1 MRNVNVKDVNFAT
14 RDVNVNGR
22 NVHIEFERDY
32 DNANYVVYVV
42 ENYKEKKYYIGV
54 TNAGDVI
61 VGKGVAAFN
70 SRTVFNLVVAQ
81 FNKSAGIS
89 NVGGAK
95 EMGNDVLTFGIKNIG
110 ISDVRPVFGLTAAR
124 ALERDVIKEYVDNGY
139 TVINDTDGGEY
150 PTWLKMSSV
159 YDIMEVLANDNT
171 VSKSELAEL
180 LEVSERTID
189 AISKAESHR
198 IPKFNDE
205 NGTFIY
211 ARGNKLYLPIV
222 KCRDEMVKEN
232 ILADY
237 DKILN
242 KKGSVSVKDVR
253 SIARRH
259 NFVTATTCT
268 FLTKNDKE
276 ITFNSVNNTT
286 RARLAKKLKNG
297 TITVQEIVD
306 RYGVRYITAAN
317 WLRYDDVD
325 IRRAANFGKAE
336 RLLKSGKITPKEAA
350 RKYGMSES
358 YAYTLAKTAKGNNK

>member
-32 DNANYVVYVV
+32 DNDNYVVYVT

-70 SRTVFNLVVAQ
+70 SRSVFNIVIAQ

-95 EMGNDVLTFGIKNIG
+95 EIGNDILTFGIKNIG

-139 TVINDTDGGEY
+139 NVINDTDGGEY
-150 PTWLKMSSV
+150 PTWLKIGSV
-159 YDIMEVLANDNT
+159 YDIMEILANDNT
-171 VSKSELAEL
+171 LTKAELAEM
-180 LEVSERTID
+180 LELSERTID

-205 NGTFIY
+205 NGTYIY
-211 ARGNKLYLPIV
+211 ARGNKLYLPIA
-222 KCRDEMVKEN
+222 KCRDEMVKES

-253 SIARRH
+253 GIARRH
-259 NFVTATTCT
+259 NFTTNTTCT
-268 FLTKNDKE
+268 FLTKNDKD
-276 ITFNSVNNTT
+276 IVFNGVDNTT

-306 RYGVRYITAAN
+306 RYGVKYITAFN
-317 WLRYDDVD
+317 WLSYDDND
-325 IRRAANFGKAE
+325 IKRAANLGKAE
-336 RLLKSGKITPKEAA
+336 KLLKSGAITPKEAA
-350 RKYGMSES
+350 SKYGISES
-358 YAYTLAKTAKGNNK
+358 YAYALAKAGKDSNK